1 MIDGLGVVG
10 WGVGGIEA
18 ESVMLGQNISMV
30 LPEVVGVKVTGEL
43 NQGCTA
49 TDVVLTATNMLRK
62 RGVVG
67 KFVEFFG
74 PSIKNLSLTDR
85 ATIANM
91 SPEYGATMGYFPVDE
106 ETIKYLKMI
115 GADEARINMIEQYL
129 RA

>member
-1 MIDGLGVVG
+1 
-10 WGVGGIEA
+10 
-18 ESVMLGQNISMV
+18 MV

-43 NQGCTA
+43 PPGCTA
-49 TDVVLTATNMLRK
+49 TDVVLTVTNMLRK

-74 PSIKNLSLTDR
+74 PGCKSLSLTDR

-106 ETIKYLKMI
+106 LTMEYLKMI
-115 GADEARINMIEQYL
+115 GAEEARIEMIK
-129 RA
+129 